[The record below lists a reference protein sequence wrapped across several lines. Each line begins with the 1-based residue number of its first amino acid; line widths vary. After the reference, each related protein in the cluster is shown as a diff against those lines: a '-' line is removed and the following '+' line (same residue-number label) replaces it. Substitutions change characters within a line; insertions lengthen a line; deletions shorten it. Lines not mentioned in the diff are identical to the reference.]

1 MRCVVADGTEVTV
14 RASFGVAQ
22 MDEEVRGWTALLQQ
36 CDRAMYR
43 VKARGGNQVLVH

>member
-1 MRCVVADGTEVTV
+1 MRCTVGDEIVTTV

-22 MDEEVRGWTALLQQ
+22 MDEEVRGWEQLLQQ